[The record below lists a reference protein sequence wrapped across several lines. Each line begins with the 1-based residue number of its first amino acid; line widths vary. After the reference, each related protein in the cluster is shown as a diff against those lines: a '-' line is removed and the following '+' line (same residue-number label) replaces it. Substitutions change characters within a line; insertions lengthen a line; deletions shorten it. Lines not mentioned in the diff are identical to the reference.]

1 MARGNYKL
9 RLISSGPWVRDG
21 FSLSLKREMLLRM
34 SFLAPLNQRHC
45 RQGGREEV
53 GSRGA
58 RRGRWEES
66 RPLMD
71 WHPLLTRCLSA
82 RKWELNMPHSV
93 NPDNILKNGGRRGRW
108 YYLPFTQAAETG
120 RGRAPWEPLPMCGR
134 AHEEAPGPC
143 WQLSGSGSLLILST
157 ILGGGGGILASPL
170 EVQSLAQVRRL
181 ASDRLSSAHTRPSP
195 GSRLVTRP
203 CVQPGKARP
212 LPWRTKLQRLKQTR
226 KPVGGHR
233 VKTVEHSLQTQ
244 CLGIVRGESSGHLN
258 SGFLTPGRAADP
270 RASRKAATRAAS
282 RLLRD
287 GAPLLKAGVRRD
299 CLNFEQLWSGVIGE
313 GQKEETK
320 LTGPVVFAAMT
331 QCPCRALEPVCCT
344 GGEKEGCLSQS
355 RPAGSRPRPLDSK
368 ANILSGAVTWLPC
381 LWPVGV

>member
-1 MARGNYKL
+1 MGPGRF
-9 RLISSGPWVRDG
+9 LIVPETRDASQDELSGSIESASPPSGWEG
-21 FSLSLKREMLLRM
+21 
-34 SFLAPLNQRHC
+34 
-45 RQGGREEV
+45 GGRFP
-53 GSRGA
+53 GCQAWAMG
-58 RRGRWEES
+58 GS

-203 CVQPGKARP
+203 CVQPGKAQP

-226 KPVGGHR
+226 KPVGGHW

-270 RASRKAATRAAS
+270 RASRMAATRAAS
-282 RLLRD
+282 LE
-287 GAPLLKAGVRRD
+287 RR
-299 CLNFEQLWSGVIGE
+299 
-313 GQKEETK
+313 
-320 LTGPVVFAAMT
+320 
-331 QCPCRALEPVCCT
+331 CT
-344 GGEKEGCLSQS
+344 TSQS
-355 RPAGSRPRPLDSK
+355 GCQA
-368 ANILSGAVTWLPC
+368 
-381 LWPVGV
+381 